1 MFFLAIVIVFLF
13 YSLFKLEQP
22 ILLVKLLW
30 HVRVWMMLI
39 EEFNG
44 MES

>member
-1 MFFLAIVIVFLF
+1 LLIRH
-13 YSLFKLEQP
+13 SLLKSEQP

-39 EEFNG
+39 EELDSIAHLQSPAKAG
-44 MES
+44 